1 MRKLPFLAGIALV
14 ILWGAPQARA
24 TTNTNCIAQK
34 PTVVCN
40 IAWREGC
47 RAVDLKRLPGCQADG
62 KESVEKQA
70 VEVENASSK
79 LLETRSAVDLTE
91 RINLPVDMQMISS
104 PIDDLKLSESIP
116 TTPVK
121 DKADGILARLDTNP
135 LDAATQGEARS
146 IIRACNSD
154 GSAKTPRNMFRCSG
168 FLVTPIVRL
177 NCVGNGACMPTKWP
191 FTSSNGAGP
200 RSAWALE
207 VAYDQIDTSLNDGFA
222 FARPWVA
229 SDKDIQDCRAK
240 ALVISTEGA
249 DERTIQCLTLRMGG
263 IAAQRAMS
271 CFKKFPDD
279 PVNFA
284 GCISDVKI
292 DSVALKQSNCVLNG
306 DQSDACLSALGVSS
320 EKTQECRSATPGNDA
335 AIQTC
340 ITSLPREIGPTAEC
354 VRAYR
359 GDISATA
366 HCISGVAKIG
376 GAKATVAF
384 NCGMDLANAG
394 TSVEI
399 QQKMFSCLG
408 KQSPGVAK
416 FSTAIEKYKGTMECL
431 QDPSKGLDEK
441 AQCARD
447 AGLPFPKEME
457 LAQCTA
463 QADSGAQLAKC
474 AGVKGAAAVVAM
486 EHCIREAGDD
496 NTRRTLCV
504 GMQVGLPP
512 EERRVL
518 ECAATSHGAAE
529 GVVCIAGPKLP
540 AQVAKVASCAA
551 SSQGSPAGTAIC
563 LAGPSMNAEL
573 RIAAECASTTGGEPM
588 SFASCAGGRLAMKE
602 LQQCVAG
609 GFKAENGCFGENN
622 EIVKYFKAQEALLR
636 NSLRIVGLE
645 SGYQNMLNDLKNG
658 KLGENNEVTRILRLM
673 NDIATKP
680 PAETINNAVE
690 EAKKAGTLVAD
701 GAAKLNE
708 ELNKVQEQASQ
719 AVENAMPRVPPVTA
733 KTDIPGGG
741 SVEVKVG
748 PMGGTVTAGN
758 NEVSLGSSPHVKV
771 GGVCIGFGC

>member
-1 MRKLPFLAGIALV
+1 MQKLPFLASLALM
-14 ILWGAPQARA
+14 ILWGAAQSHA
-24 TTNTNCIAQK
+24 TINTNCIAQK
-34 PTVVCN
+34 PKVVCN

-47 RAVDLKRLPGCQADG
+47 KTADLKQVPSCQADV
-62 KESVEKQA
+62 KESAGKRA
-70 VEVENASSK
+70 VEVENSPSV
-79 LLETRSAVDLTE
+79 LLEARGAVALTE
-91 RINLPVDMQMISS
+91 RIDPPVEMQMIKS
-104 PIDDLKLSESIP
+104 PIGDLKPSESIP
-116 TTPVK
+116 DKLIK
-121 DKADGILARLDTNP
+121 DKADGVLTRLDTNP
-135 LDAATQGEARS
+135 LDDAAQGEARS
-146 IIRACNSD
+146 IIRACNS
-154 GSAKTPRNMFRCSG
+154 SENAKTPRKMFQCSG

-177 NCVGNGACMPTKWP
+177 NCVGNGACIPTEWP
-191 FTSSNGAGP
+191 FTENNGAAP

-207 VAYDQIDTSLNDGFA
+207 IAYDQIDTSLNDNFA

-240 ALVISTEGA
+240 ALVASAEGA

-263 IAAQRAMS
+263 IAAQRAMD

-284 GCISDVKI
+284 GCLSDVKI
-292 DSVALKQSNCVLNG
+292 DSVALKQANCVLNG

-320 EKTQECRSATPGNDA
+320 EKIQECRSTALGNDTA
-335 AIQTC
+335 AQTC
-340 ITSLPREIGPTAEC
+340 ITSLPRQIGPTAEC

-376 GAKATVAF
+376 GPKATAAF
-384 NCGMDLANAG
+384 NCGMELANAG
-394 TSVEI
+394 TSADT
-399 QQKMFSCLG
+399 QQKVFNCLG
-408 KQSPGVAK
+408 RHAPGVAK
-416 FSTAIEKYKGTMECL
+416 YSTTIGKYKGTIDCL
-431 QDPSKGLDEK
+431 QDPSKDLEAK

-447 AGLPFPKEME
+447 AGLPFPKELE

-463 QADSGAQLAKC
+463 QAASGAQLAKC
-474 AGVKGAAAVVAM
+474 AGVMGAAAVAAM
-486 EHCIREAGDD
+486 EHCIRESGND

-518 ECAATSHGAAE
+518 ECAATSRGAAD
-529 GVVCIAGPKLP
+529 GIVCIAGPKLP

-551 SSQGSPAGTAIC
+551 NSQGSPAGTAIC

-636 NSLRIVGLE
+636 NTLRIVGLE
-645 SGYQNMLNDLKNG
+645 SGYQHMLNDLKNG
-658 KLGENNEVTRILRLM
+658 KLGENNEITRILRLM

-690 EAKKAGTLVAD
+690 EAKKAGTLVVD

-708 ELNKVQEQASQ
+708 ELNKVQKQASQ

-748 PMGGTVTAGN
+748 PMGGTVTVGN
-758 NEVSLGSSPHVKV
+758 KEVSLGSSPHVKV